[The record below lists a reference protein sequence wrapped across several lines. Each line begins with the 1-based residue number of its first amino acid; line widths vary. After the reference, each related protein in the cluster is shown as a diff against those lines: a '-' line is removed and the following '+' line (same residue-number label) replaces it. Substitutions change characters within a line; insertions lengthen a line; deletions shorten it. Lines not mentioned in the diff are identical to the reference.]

1 MPNEES
7 DRPNYFFARLGIL
20 LIGLLL
26 VFRLTNLQIAQGNEN
41 RYLAEG
47 NRIRQQIS
55 VAPRGAIFDR
65 KGEKLVTNQAG
76 YSLDLIPS
84 DLPRKRAERELV
96 LQQVSTLTN
105 SPLDSLSRALNQV
118 GLFSLDP
125 ISIAANITRE
135 QALIYK
141 MKLSNLPGVRVSYL
155 PTRSYDQT
163 AGLAHLLGYTARMT
177 QADLDKHPDYPRNS
191 SIGRLGI
198 EGAYDVQLRGEV
210 GVHEL
215 EVNASGQ
222 LQRSVKNTPP
232 KVGATLHLTV
242 DRGLQAELVAALQEA
257 MAKNGSKNAAAI
269 AMNPQTGAILASVSL
284 PSYDNNLFSG
294 GISQEDYDRLN
305 TDPNKPLLNRVVDGL
320 YPPGS
325 TIKPF
330 VAAAALQEK
339 TIAPNTQLD
348 TSAGAIE
355 IGQWRFPD
363 WKTHGV
369 TDVKRAIAESNNI
382 FFYALGGGWNKISG
396 LGVERLE
403 RYYQMF
409 GLGQSTET
417 DFDTGKAGLV
427 PDPDWKKKVKKETW
441 YIGDTYHIAIGQGDL
456 LTTPLQMARAVSSLV
471 NGGRLVTP
479 HTVARI
485 ESAENG
491 VQETL
496 SFPASPLALSTE
508 AIETVKQ
515 GMGQTVNSET
525 GSARVLRSLP
535 FSSGGKTGTAQFGND
550 KKTQAWYI
558 GFAPYENPEIA
569 IAVIVEGGG
578 EGNAIAVPVA
588 GRAFSYYMS
597 HR

>member
-1 MPNEES
+1 M
-7 DRPNYFFARLGIL
+7 DRPNYLLARIGIL
-20 LIGLLL
+20 FLGLAL
-26 VFRLTNLQIAQGNEN
+26 VFRLTNLQIAEGNEN

-47 NRIRQQIS
+47 NRIRQQVT
-55 VAPRGAIFDR
+55 VAPRGAIVDR
-65 KGEKLVTNQAG
+65 KGELLVTNEAG
-76 YSLDLIPS
+76 YSLDLVPS
-84 DLPRKRAERELV
+84 DLPRQRAEREKV
-96 LQQVSTLTN
+96 LQEVGTLTG
-105 SPLDSLSRALNQV
+105 SSLETLSKALNQV

-125 ISIAANITRE
+125 IIIQPNLTRE

-141 MKLSNLPGVRVSYL
+141 IKLSSLPGVRVSYL
-155 PTRSYDQT
+155 PTRKYDET
-163 AGLAHLLGYTARMT
+163 IGLSHLLGYTARMT

-191 SIGRLGI
+191 LIGRLGI
-198 EGAYDVQLRGEV
+198 EGAYDPQLRGEV
-210 GVHEL
+210 GIHEL

-222 LQRSVKNTPP
+222 LQRSLKNTPP
-232 KVGATLHLTV
+232 KVGATLHLTL

-257 MAKNGSKNAAAI
+257 MAKNGSQNAAAI

-284 PSYDNNLFSG
+284 PSYDNNLFAG
-294 GISQEDYDRLN
+294 GISQEDYNRLN

-369 TDVKRAIAESNNI
+369 TDVKRAIAESNNV
-382 FFYALGGGWNKISG
+382 FFYSLGGGWNKISG

-409 GLGQSTET
+409 GLGQPTDT
-417 DFDTGKAGLV
+417 DFDQGKAGLV
-427 PDPDWKKKVKKETW
+427 PNPEWKKKVKKETW

-456 LTTPLQMARAVSSLV
+456 LATPLQMVRAVSSLV

-479 HTVARI
+479 HLVSTVESSESGVR
-485 ESAENG
+485 EDLTFPESPLPLSAETF
-491 VQETL
+491 Q
-496 SFPASPLALSTE
+496 
-508 AIETVKQ
+508 TVRE
-515 GMGQTVNSET
+515 GMYQTVNSDT
-525 GSARVLRSLP
+525 GSARVLRNLP
-535 FSSGGKTGTAQFGND
+535 FSSGGKTGTAQFGTD

-569 IAVIVEGGG
+569 ITVIVEGGG

-588 GRAFSYYMS
+588 GRAFAYYMS